1 MIKMFKLFEIKE
13 GKFQV
18 LPSMSIK
25 SLKGFFISS
34 VIVIIIA
41 LLSSWLKFDE
51 KDLWKIYQILIQ
63 KLNLQYEIPEIIDN
77 QKRIDAKVELE
88 VDKALLEYQRLTG
101 DDGTVRIPSP
111 IFSEKPIDENLCYTD
126 ECKSLGGEM
135 RLCSPW
141 VEGCV
146 NKN

>member
-1 MIKMFKLFEIKE
+1 MFKLFEIKE
-13 GKFQV
+13 GKFKV

-25 SLKGFFISS
+25 NLKGFFISS
-34 VIVIIIA
+34 IIVIVIA

-51 KDLWKIYQILIQ
+51 KDLWKIYQILIE

-141 VEGCV
+141 VEDCV